1 MDQTI
6 DDKLRKVSK
15 DKYLLYY
22 EMAMRKLKEVDKEF
36 KELSDKNDRLYKKHE
51 IIWRMSDGLDID
63 LSTIT
68 NEALNDLVKYHQNH
82 ILLYDAL
89 LMEFYR
95 IGKKDLYHKLKEL
108 EIL

>member
-1 MDQTI
+1 
-6 DDKLRKVSK
+6 
-15 DKYLLYY
+15 
-22 EMAMRKLKEVDKEF
+22 
-36 KELSDKNDRLYKKHE
+36 
-51 IIWRMSDGLDID
+51 MSDGLDID
-63 LSTIT
+63 SSTIT

-95 IGKKDLYHKLKEL
+95 MGKKDLYHELKKL